1 MTLGAHDLTSRAR
14 LKLLLRDHTQPRTL
28 SMSAGSR
35 RGGTTGVRTVR
46 ARSGSSRLQRS
57 NAGRRRER
65 SRRPT
70 GTPRSRLQGL
80 GGAPCATPALHTAL
94 SASTSGVLPGLAP
107 RDEAGRLPSAPTCPA
122 PPATVLSSAKWV
134 SSQGQPCLK
143 GCVGAGSRRKRTS
156 RREAGRRADPAPCPE
171 LPPPDTVEPPARR
184 GWRGGRR
191 GPHARSL
198 TRVPRA
204 ESLPQTEVGGT
215 TALRTRRPDH
225 DRAMSRTA
233 RSRCGVERLTA
244 LRDQAERGGS
254 VCSPRCRGARKR
266 GQRKAQAVV

>member
-122 PPATVLSSAKWV
+122 PPATVLSSEKWV
-134 SSQGQPCLK
+134 HPR
-143 GCVGAGSRRKRTS
+143 GSPAS
-156 RREAGRRADPAPCPE
+156 RVASARDPDGSA
-171 LPPPDTVEPPARR
+171 PPAARRDAARTLRPLLNCLPRTRWSPQRAGVGEGVAGGPMRAVSPEYLGHSHFPKR
-184 GWRGGRR
+184 GW
-191 GPHARSL
+191 
-198 TRVPRA
+198 
-204 ESLPQTEVGGT
+204 
-215 TALRTRRPDH
+215 
-225 DRAMSRTA
+225 
-233 RSRCGVERLTA
+233 
-244 LRDQAERGGS
+244 
-254 VCSPRCRGARKR
+254 GARR
-266 GQRKAQAVV
+266 RLGLGA